1 MKHKLLLVFL
11 LAICVKANAQTL
23 DLNSPL
29 PQDNSIRKGVLKNG
43 MTYYLH
49 PTDVTKNVASYYII
63 QNVGSILEN
72 DNQQGLAHF
81 LEHMAFNGTESF
93 PGKAFLNKLQE
104 NGLVFGKDINA
115 YTSFDETVYN
125 IDDVPTTQDLTDTA
139 LQILYDWSN
148 YLLLTDAEIDAE
160 RGVIKEEWRTR
171 QNGGMRILQNT
182 IGTKYGNS
190 KYANRLPIGQM
201 DVVENFK
208 YKALRDF
215 YHDWYRT
222 DLQAIAIIG
231 DFDVDKMETT
241 IVAKFSSIPGVQ
253 NPPKRFV
260 VKIEDNDSLAYTIAM
275 DKEISTSRISF
286 GIRHD
291 KSLENETIFNFKEDL
306 LNSMLVGI
314 LNTRF
319 TELTQD
325 PDAPFIRIGVNYGKL
340 SRLHKSF
347 GIQII
352 PKPNMQQES
361 FKLAMTELNRA
372 VKFGFTNSEI
382 KRIIAV
388 YNSSYENQIVKIDDR
403 SHKRIIR
410 GIQSN
415 YLENSNLS
423 DLAKEYELAKVFFN
437 EITNSDLL
445 NSLQNIYTKKN
456 RSVVVTG
463 VDGNN
468 NLTEA
473 QTKEIIATAENN
485 TSLQPYD
492 EEKEVLTLMTGVT
505 LTSGSI
511 VSEKKNEDLGF
522 TTYTLSNGIHVHY
535 KFVDK
540 NKNTVTLQAISDGG
554 KSLIKNEDIPSV
566 EIVFGV
572 AQSSGLGAFSATEL
586 PKVLTG
592 KTASTNL
599 NIGSLTESVSGS
611 SSTQDVETMLQ
622 LVNLRFTNPRLDT
635 TGYDLLMQN
644 IDNYVIGKSQD
655 LKAKMNDSII
665 TTLYGNNHPTKRL
678 FNEEFV
684 AEMSLD
690 KVKSIYHDRFSDA
703 SDFTFFIVGD
713 VSENNIEPLLAKYI
727 ASLPATNV
735 KENWKYNL
743 AEWSQK
749 NTDKDIYLSMQD
761 AKSTI
766 NIAVKKDMP
775 FNLKDQFLMK
785 TLGSILKLR
794 YTESL
799 REQEGGTYGA
809 SVSGYLI
816 KEPKSRA
823 YISVKFDCNPE
834 LAEKLIAIVYKEM
847 DNIKN
852 GIVLQEDL
860 DKTTTNF
867 LKERKDSKN
876 FNGYDMAAI
885 KNYVLEGYNIELPEN
900 FEDIINS
907 ITTKDIQDI
916 ANRVLTDYK
925 SFEIVF
931 KPLNQ

>member
-1 MKHKLLLVFL
+1 MKHKLLLVLL

-23 DLNSPL
+23 DLNTPL

-125 IDDVPTTQDLTDTA
+125 IDDVPTTPELTDTS
-139 LQILYDWSN
+139 LQILHDWSN
-148 YLLLTDAEIDAE
+148 YLLLTDEEIDAE

-171 QNGGMRILQNT
+171 QNGGMRILQQT

-190 KYANRLPIGQM
+190 KYAKRLPIGQM
-201 DVVENFK
+201 DVVENFE

-241 IVAKFSSIPGVQ
+241 IKDKFSSIPAVE

-260 VKIEDNDSLAYTIAM
+260 VKIEDNETLAYKIAM
-275 DKEISTSRISF
+275 DQEVSTSNISF
-286 GIRHD
+286 RIRHD
-291 KSLENETIFNFKEDL
+291 KSLENETVLSFKEDL
-306 LNSMLVGI
+306 LNSMIVSI

-319 TELTQD
+319 SELTQKS
-325 PDAPFIRIGVNYGKL
+325 DAPFIRIGVNFGQL

-347 GIQII
+347 GIQIM
-352 PKPNMQQES
+352 PKPNMQQAS
-361 FKLAMTELNRA
+361 FKLAMNELNRA

-382 KRIIAV
+382 KRTIAV
-388 YNSSYENQIVKIDDR
+388 FNSYYENQIAKIDDR

-445 NSLQNIYTKKN
+445 NSLQSIYTKKN

-599 NIGSLTESVSGS
+599 NISSLTESVSGS
-611 SSTQDVETMLQ
+611 SSTKDVETMLQ

-635 TGYDLLMQN
+635 TGYDILIQN
-644 IDNYVIGKSQD
+644 INNYVIGKSQD

-690 KVKSIYHDRFSDA
+690 KVKRIYDDRFSNA

-713 VSENNIEPLLAKYI
+713 VSENNIEPLLEKYI

-766 NIAVKKDMP
+766 NIAVKKDIP

-847 DNIKN
+847 DNIKD
-852 GIVLQEDL
+852 GAVLQEDL